1 MSQQQEELSR
11 SSASKSRKATVYTH
25 EYKQQK
31 VCAYYQSGMGI
42 AAFCKKEA
50 IPRTTFQHWV
60 EAFKKAQP
68 TIVSTAMTKD
78 EKTRALEEENARL
91 RRELV
96 KARKAIDEA
105 KADAHAWETMVD
117 VAEEMFGITIRKK
130 AGTKQ

>member
-1 MSQQQEELSR
+1 MYAAGEAVNLTQD
-11 SSASKSRKATVYTH
+11 K
-25 EYKQQK
+25 
-31 VCAYYQSGMGI
+31 I

-50 IPRTTFQHWV
+50 ILLTTFQHWV